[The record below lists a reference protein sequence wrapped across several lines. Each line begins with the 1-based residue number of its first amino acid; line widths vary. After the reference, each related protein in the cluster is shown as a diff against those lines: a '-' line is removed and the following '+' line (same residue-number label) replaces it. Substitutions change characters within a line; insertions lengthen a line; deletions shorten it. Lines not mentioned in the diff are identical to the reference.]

1 MMTVRESPAGLS
13 AVERLEIL
21 SREFASRRWLQ
32 GGRLEITLRSAQ
44 MSDEDPCRNLI
55 SRVNIGDLLVRSAA
69 RAPGRLAVVDA
80 DRRFTYRAFNEWVNR
95 TAHGLAGLNYRRGD
109 ALALMSANNAEFLVA
124 YFACAKLGLV
134 CVPINLFWRHSELAY
149 VFNHA
154 AVKGVVVESALLDQ
168 LGGALADA
176 AGVRD
181 VVVIGAAGEQVVA
194 GRRAITFDTL
204 QGNMPDHEPAAFVE
218 DRDPISYLYTSGTTS
233 APKGVVSSHLA
244 IYLESLGVA
253 LDTRMT
259 ADDRVTALMPLFHT
273 AQLNVIVTPAVAVG
287 AAIFVQR
294 GFDADRLLN
303 LIESERLTLT
313 FALPMMYR
321 AMLEHLDQRGRDVSS
336 MRLAIYAMAPMPT
349 HELRH
354 AIERF
359 GCEFSLMF
367 GQTEM
372 NPLAVYFRPE
382 HQLSHPGAV
391 GTPSA
396 NVQVAIM
403 DESGRFAP
411 QGQSGEIVYRSPQVM
426 SGYLRDPA
434 ATAAAFAHGWF
445 HSGDSGH
452 FDADGIL
459 WFEDRFKD
467 VIKSGGE
474 NVASIEVEKALYA
487 ADPSVQETAVIG
499 LPHERWGE
507 AVTAIVILKAGQ
519 MIDEETLLKKVREHL
534 SPFKCPK
541 RIIFTET
548 MPKTATGKIQKAKLR
563 AELAGIYRT

>member
-1 MMTVRESPAGLS
+1 
-13 AVERLEIL
+13 
-21 SREFASRRWLQ
+21 
-32 GGRLEITLRSAQ
+32 
-44 MSDEDPCRNLI
+44 
-55 SRVNIGDLLVRSAA
+55 
-69 RAPGRLAVVDA
+69 
-80 DRRFTYRAFNEWVNR
+80 
-95 TAHGLAGLNYRRGD
+95 
-109 ALALMSANNAEFLVA
+109 
-124 YFACAKLGLV
+124 
-134 CVPINLFWRHSELAY
+134 
-149 VFNHA
+149 
-154 AVKGVVVESALLDQ
+154 
-168 LGGALADA
+168 
-176 AGVRD
+176 
-181 VVVIGAAGEQVVA
+181 
-194 GRRAITFDTL
+194 
-204 QGNMPDHEPAAFVE
+204 
-218 DRDPISYLYTSGTTS
+218 
-233 APKGVVSSHLA
+233 
-244 IYLESLGVA
+244 
-253 LDTRMT
+253 
-259 ADDRVTALMPLFHT
+259 
-273 AQLNVIVTPAVAVG
+273 
-287 AAIFVQR
+287 
-294 GFDADRLLN
+294 
-303 LIESERLTLT
+303 
-313 FALPMMYR
+313 
-321 AMLEHLDQRGRDVSS
+321 MLEHLDQRGRDVSS

-403 DESGRFAP
+403 DESGRFLP

-434 ATAAAFAHGWF
+434 ATAVAFAHGWF

-452 FDADGIL
+452 FDTDGVL

-519 MIDEETLLKKVREHL
+519 TIDEETLLKKVRSHL

-541 RIIFTET
+541 RIVFTET

-563 AELAGIYRT
+563 AELAGVYRT